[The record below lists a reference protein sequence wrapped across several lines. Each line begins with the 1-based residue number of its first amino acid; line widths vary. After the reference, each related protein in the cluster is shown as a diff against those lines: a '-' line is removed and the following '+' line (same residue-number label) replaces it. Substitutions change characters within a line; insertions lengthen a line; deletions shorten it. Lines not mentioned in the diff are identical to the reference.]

1 MTKKITLDEWHER
14 YLQPFTNDD
23 RLQQVID
30 AYGGFAGWVL
40 DGVLEVKDIDGEWVN
55 DHECLEAVSL
65 LTSKYLDA
73 VNRGIDA

>member
-40 DGVLEVKDIDGEWVN
+40 DGVLEVKDIDGEWAN